1 MSATA
6 LHDTVIMWTHAVTRH
21 MQGFLED
28 FGVGGWM
35 WTHAVTRHRQG
46 FLEDFG
52 VGGGCGHML

>member
-1 MSATA
+1 M
-6 LHDTVIMWTHAVTRH
+6 TRH
-21 MQGFLED
+21 RQGFLED

>member
-1 MSATA
+1 
-6 LHDTVIMWTHAVTRH
+6 MWTHAVTRH
-21 MQGFLED
+21 RQGFLED

-52 VGGGCGHML
+52 VGGVDVDTCCD